1 MYTPK
6 KEIRIK
12 TLSKFRKRFNFKK
25 NKRVKSK
32 KRNKIFPKLV
42 IIIILLFFIVLN
54 TNKNIKKDSIKPT
67 HLVNIS
73 EESNYDWKKNAKEI
87 INKQISI
94 LKGETF
100 FDLNHDINSAQNYF
114 NLAEYNEKENS
125 TYNLEIKEKLI
136 QKFSRISK
144 KDFRLIKKIFILST
158 FNFDNQVAALNNVIY
173 YCKILGIKNLYFNPK
188 FDFYVKND
196 IIRYYNR

>member
-54 TNKNIKKDSIKPT
+54 TNKNIKK
-67 HLVNIS
+67 
-73 EESNYDWKKNAKEI
+73 
-87 INKQISI
+87 I
-94 LKGETF
+94 L
-100 FDLNHDINSAQNYF
+100 
-114 NLAEYNEKENS
+114 
-125 TYNLEIKEKLI
+125 
-136 QKFSRISK
+136 
-144 KDFRLIKKIFILST
+144 
-158 FNFDNQVAALNNVIY
+158 
-173 YCKILGIKNLYFNPK
+173 
-188 FDFYVKND
+188 
-196 IIRYYNR
+196 